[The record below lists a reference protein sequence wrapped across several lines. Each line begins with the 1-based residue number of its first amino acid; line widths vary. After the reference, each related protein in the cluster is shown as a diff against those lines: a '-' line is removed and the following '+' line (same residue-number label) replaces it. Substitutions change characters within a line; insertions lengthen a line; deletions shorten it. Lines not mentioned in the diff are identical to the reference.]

1 MSDLPTAAG
10 LVIFSIFFIEEQVE
24 AQLEAHELASD
35 AAAGLVIFSIF
46 FIEEQV
52 EAQLE
57 AHELASDAAAGLAS
71 LPQLPQQAAGLASLP
86 QLPQQAFVAPDIG
99 HTS

>member
-71 LPQLPQQAAGLASLP
+71 LPQLPQQAFVAP
-86 QLPQQAFVAPDIG
+86 EQLPQQAFVAPDIG

>member
-1 MSDLPTAAG
+1 MPDLPT
-10 LVIFSIFFIEEQVE
+10 
-24 AQLEAHELASD
+24 
-35 AAAGLVIFSIF
+35 AAGLVIFSIF

-71 LPQLPQQAAGLASLP
+71 LPQLPQQAAGLASELQLP
-86 QLPQQAFVAPDIG
+86 QQAAGLASELQLPQQAFVAPDIG

>member
-1 MSDLPTAAG
+1 MLIGQQLFLSDLPT
-10 LVIFSIFFIEEQVE
+10 
-24 AQLEAHELASD
+24 
-35 AAAGLVIFSIF
+35 AAGLVIFSIF

>member
-35 AAAGLVIFSIF
+35 V
-46 FIEEQV
+46 
-52 EAQLE
+52 
-57 AHELASDAAAGLAS
+57 AAGLAS
-71 LPQLPQQAAGLASLP
+71 LLQLPQQAAGLASLL

>member
-1 MSDLPTAAG
+1 MSDLPT
-10 LVIFSIFFIEEQVE
+10 
-24 AQLEAHELASD
+24 
-35 AAAGLVIFSIF
+35 AAGLVIFSIF

-71 LPQLPQQAAGLASLP
+71 LPQLPQQA
-86 QLPQQAFVAPDIG
+86 FVAPDIG